1 MIFIDTHSHIYL
13 DQFDADRSL
22 SVENAIANGVK
33 KILLPNVDM
42 DTIEPMH
49 RLVDEFTDVCLPMI
63 GLHPTSVNADFRRN
77 LKVVEELAATCR
89 YSAIGEIGID
99 LYWDKTFQKEQEYA
113 FVYQLEI
120 AKYYKLPVAIHGR
133 KAMNELLR
141 VLKGVDVSG
150 VFHCY
155 GGSVQELKHVL
166 DMGFY
171 IGIGGVVTYKNAS
184 LVDVVRETP
193 LDRILLETDSP
204 YLPPVPHRGER
215 NESAYIP
222 IIAEKVAEIKGVSIE
237 LVAQTTTESAMR
249 LFNII
254 EF

>member
-13 DQFDADRSL
+13 DRFDADRSK
-22 SVENAIANGVK
+22 SVENAIDNGVE

-42 DTIEPMH
+42 NTIEPMH
-49 RLVDEFTDVCLPMI
+49 RLVDEFPDVCLPMI
-63 GLHPTSVNADFRRN
+63 GLHPTSVNADFRRS

-89 YSAIGEIGID
+89 YCAIGEIGID
-99 LYWDKTFQKEQEYA
+99 LYWDKSFQKEQEYA

-120 AKYYKLPVAIHGR
+120 AKYYKLPVSIHGR

-141 VLKGVDVSG
+141 LLSYVDISG

-155 GGSVQELKHVL
+155 GGSVQDLKHVL

-222 IIAEKVAEIKGVSIE
+222 IIAEKIAEIKGVSIE
-237 LVAQTTTESAMR
+237 LVAKTTTESALK
-249 LFNII
+249 LFHI
-254 EF
+254 

>member
-13 DQFDADRSL
+13 DQFDADRS
-22 SVENAIANGVK
+22 SVIERAVANGVK
-33 KILLPNVDM
+33 KILLPNVDVS
-42 DTIEPMH
+42 TIEPMH
-49 RLVDEFTDVCLPMI
+49 KLVDEFPDVCLPMI
-63 GLHPTSVNADFRRN
+63 GLHPTSVDGDFRRG

-89 YSAIGEIGID
+89 YCAIGEIGID

-141 VLKGVDVSG
+141 LLKGVDVQG

-155 GGSVQELKHVL
+155 GGSVEEVRRVL

-204 YLPPVPHRGER
+204 YLPPVPYRGER
-215 NESAYIP
+215 NESTYIP
-222 IIAEKVAEIKGVSIE
+222 IIATKVAEIKNVDIS
-237 LVAQTTTESAMR
+237 LVAEQTTASATK
-249 LFNII
+249 LFNLSI
-254 EF
+254 